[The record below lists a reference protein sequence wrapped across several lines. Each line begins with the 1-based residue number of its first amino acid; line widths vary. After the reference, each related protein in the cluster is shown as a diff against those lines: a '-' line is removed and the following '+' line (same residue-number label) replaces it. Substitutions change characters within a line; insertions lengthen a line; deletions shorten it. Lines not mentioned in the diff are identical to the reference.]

1 LTVEFSET
9 TRKSVSRSNE
19 DYSMTKRQFF
29 RAALLVL
36 ILLGA
41 AAALY
46 WRFGKA
52 VDINAF
58 ITQPGSLPARVTG
71 PGSVQARVPVALSA
85 RLSATLTQIHVDVG
99 DTVQRG
105 QLLATLDDRDVTARR
120 GVVAGQ
126 QEALVKNTVGAQATV
141 AKANTDLVL
150 AQSKYQR
157 DMDLM
162 GQGFVSQSV
171 ADVSFAAVQSAK
183 ASVDVAKASLAAR
196 AADAAAL
203 AQEAKYSDAVIS
215 HTKIVAP
222 MDGIVVQRL
231 AEAGTTVAPGAPI
244 LRLVDPRTLW
254 VATRVDESVVGRVQ
268 VGQVARIKLRTGET
282 LPGKV
287 VRIALQSDAAT
298 REMDVHVAFDSIPK
312 RFAIDQEAEVSI
324 ETGADK
330 GIVIPLSALVRD
342 SNGRQGVWV
351 IEQERTRFAP
361 TETSTADNQQVLVSK
376 GLQGGEAIVTIAKGV
391 AANQRVR
398 MQAAKQP

>member
-1 LTVEFSET
+1 
-9 TRKSVSRSNE
+9 
-19 DYSMTKRQFF
+19 MTKKQFF
-29 RAALLVL
+29 KATLLALL
-36 ILLGA
+36 LLGTA
-41 AAALY
+41 TAVY
-46 WRFGKA
+46 WRFGK
-52 VDINAF
+52 VLDIIAYVA
-58 ITQPGSLPARVTG
+58 QPGSLAARVTG

-85 RLSATLTQIHVDVG
+85 RLSATLTRIHVDVG

-126 QEALVKNTVGAQATV
+126 QEALVRNTVGTQATV

-171 ADVSFAAVQSAK
+171 ADVSLAAVQSAK
-183 ASVDVAKASLAAR
+183 ASLDAAKASLSAR
-196 AADAAAL
+196 SADAAAL
-203 AQEAKYSDAVIS
+203 VQEARYSDAVIS
-215 HTKIVAP
+215 YTKILAP
-222 MDGIVVQRL
+222 MDGIVIQRL
-231 AEAGTTVAPGAPI
+231 VEAGTTVAPGAPI

-287 VRIALQSDAAT
+287 VRISLQSDAAT

-324 ETGADK
+324 ETGKDK
-330 GIVIPLSALVRD
+330 GIVIPLTALVRD

-351 IEQERTRFAP
+351 IEQGRTRFAP
-361 TETSTADNQQVLVSK
+361 TETGTADNQQVLVSS
-376 GLQGGEAIVTIAKGV
+376 GLQGGETIVAIAKGI

-398 MQAAKQP
+398 IQAANQP

>member
-1 LTVEFSET
+1 
-9 TRKSVSRSNE
+9 
-19 DYSMTKRQFF
+19 MTKRQFF

-52 VDINAF
+52 VDINAY
-58 ITQPGSLPARVTG
+58 IAQPGSLPARVTG

-85 RLSATLTQIHVDVG
+85 RLSATLTQIHADVG
-99 DTVQRG
+99 DTVQRS

-150 AQSKYQR
+150 AQSRYQR
-157 DMDLM
+157 DMDLT

-171 ADVSFAAVQSAK
+171 ADVSFAAMQSAK
-183 ASVDVAKASLAAR
+183 ASLDAAKASLAAR
-196 AADAAAL
+196 AADATAL
-203 AQEAKYSDAVIS
+203 VQEAKYSDAVIS
-215 HTKIVAP
+215 YTKIVAP

-231 AEAGTTVAPGAPI
+231 AEAGTTVAPGVPI

-324 ETGADK
+324 ETGAEK
-330 GIVIPLSALVRD
+330 GIVIPLTALVRD

-361 TETSTADNQQVLVSK
+361 IETSTADNQQVLVSK
-376 GLQGGEAIVTIAKGV
+376 GLQGGEAIVAIAKGI

-398 MQAAKQP
+398 IQAAPQH

>member
-1 LTVEFSET
+1 
-9 TRKSVSRSNE
+9 
-19 DYSMTKRQFF
+19 MTKRRVNLTAF
-29 RAALLVL
+29 LVL
-36 ILLGA
+36 FLLGVIA
-41 AAALY
+41 ATY

-52 VDINAF
+52 VEISAYVA
-58 ITQPGSLPARVTG
+58 QLGSLPARVTG

-85 RLSATLTQIHVDVG
+85 RLSVTLTQIHVDVG

-126 QEALVKNTVGAQATV
+126 QEALVKNTVGAQAAV

-162 GQGFVSQSV
+162 GQAFVSQSV
-171 ADVSFAAVQSAK
+171 VDVSLAAVLSAK
-183 ASVDVAKASLAAR
+183 AGVDAAKASLAAR
-196 AADAAAL
+196 VADAASL

-215 HTKIVAP
+215 YTKIVAP
-222 MDGIVVQRL
+222 MDGIVIQRL

-244 LRLVDPRTLW
+244 LRLVDPKTLW

-268 VGQVARIKLRTGET
+268 IGQVARIKLRTGET

-298 REMDVHVAFDSIPK
+298 RELDVHVAFDTVPK

-324 ETGADK
+324 HTGQDS
-330 GIVIPLSALVRD
+330 GIVVPLTALLRD
-342 SNGRQGVWV
+342 SGGRQGVLV
-351 IEQERTRFAP
+351 IEQQRTRFVP
-361 TETSTADNQQVLVSK
+361 VDTSTADNQQILLSK
-376 GLQGGEAIVTIAKGV
+376 GLQDGETIVAIAKGI
-391 AANQRVR
+391 ASNQSVR
-398 MQAAKQP
+398 ALATKQPSADVSR